1 MRSPDRGKQLL
12 SLICR
17 GKIPITDWQQLYLSV
32 FQLLGRIA
40 RWAFRGANATLGAE
54 KNRMTRYPITTGLQT
69 VTAAGPVTGTLG
81 TAALNVATLF
91 LDVTGLTSGSCRISI
106 EDSATGA
113 FGDALP
119 VKVWHFVAGENNEG
133 ITVSANLDEIPNI
146 RAGATGNALRVNV
159 LSLGSGAI
167 LNLAAT
173 AAA

>member
-1 MRSPDRGKQLL
+1 MAGCYAQAGDP
-12 SLICR
+12 
-17 GKIPITDWQQLYLSV
+17 
-32 FQLLGRIA
+32 
-40 RWAFRGANATLGAE
+40 
-54 KNRMTRYPITTGLQT
+54 MTRYLITTGMQT
-69 VTAAGPVTGTLG
+69 VTATGPVAGTLS
-81 TAALNVATLF
+81 TAALASLKTIYLN
-91 LDVTGLTSGSCRISI
+91 VTGLTANTSCRVSI

-113 FGDALP
+113 FADALP

-159 LSLGSGAI
+159 LSLPSGAT